1 MNVLEM
7 ALTINPIAFEIG
19 GLQVRWYGIIIAFGI
34 YLATTLADREATR
47 KGYRKDFI
55 IDLVFWAVP
64 LGFVGARLYYILFE
78 WQYYLANP
86 AEIIQIWHGGIAIYG
101 GVIAGAAT
109 VYWFAKKEKVSFAL
123 LLDILAPVVLLA
135 QSIGRWGNFTN
146 QEAHGEVTTRAFLEG
161 LHLPNFIIE
170 QMQINGAYYQPTF
183 LYESLWSFVGVLIL
197 FYLRR
202 RKGVKVGEIAAGYL
216 IWYSF
221 GRFFIEGM
229 RTDSLWMFNVIRIS
243 QLVSIVLFLL
253 GIGLIIVRRRRV
265 PAVPDYVSIDNP
277 QSPILFGK
285 V

>member
-1 MNVLEM
+1 M
-7 ALTINPIAFEIG
+7 
-19 GLQVRWYGIIIAFGI
+19 
-34 YLATTLADREATR
+34 
-47 KGYRKDFI
+47 
-55 IDLVFWAVP
+55 
-64 LGFVGARLYYILFE
+64 
-78 WQYYLANP
+78 
-86 AEIIQIWHGGIAIYG
+86 H
-101 GVIAGAAT
+101 
-109 VYWFAKKEKVSFAL
+109 
-123 LLDILAPVVLLA
+123 
-135 QSIGRWGNFTN
+135 
-146 QEAHGEVTTRAFLEG
+146 
-161 LHLPNFIIE
+161 
-170 QMQINGAYYQPTF
+170 INGAYYQPTF

-265 PAVPDYVSIDNP
+265 PAVLDYVSIDNP

>member
-109 VYWFAKKEKVSFAL
+109 VYWFTKKEKVSFAL

-170 QMQINGAYYQPTF
+170 QMHINGAYYQPTF
-183 LYESLWSFVGVLIL
+183 LYESLWSFIGVLIL

-277 QSPILFGK
+277 QSPILF
-285 V
+285 

>member
-109 VYWFAKKEKVSFAL
+109 VYWFTKKEKVSFAL

-170 QMQINGAYYQPTF
+170 QMHINGAYYQPTF

-277 QSPILFGK
+277 QSPILF
-285 V
+285 

>member
-1 MNVLEM
+1 M
-7 ALTINPIAFEIG
+7 
-19 GLQVRWYGIIIAFGI
+19 
-34 YLATTLADREATR
+34 
-47 KGYRKDFI
+47 
-55 IDLVFWAVP
+55 AVP
-64 LGFVGARLYYILFE
+64 LWFCGAKLIFILFE
-78 WQYYLANP
+78 WQNYLANP

-170 QMQINGAYYQPTF
+170 QMHINGAYYQPTF

>member
-34 YLATTLADREATR
+34 YLATTLADREATK

-109 VYWFAKKEKVSFAL
+109 VYWFTKKEKVSFAL

-146 QEAHGEVTTRAFLEG
+146 QEAHGEATTRAFLEG

-170 QMQINGAYYQPTF
+170 QMHINGAYYQPTF

-277 QSPILFGK
+277 QSPILF
-285 V
+285 

>member
-1 MNVLEM
+1 M
-7 ALTINPIAFEIG
+7 
-19 GLQVRWYGIIIAFGI
+19 
-34 YLATTLADREATR
+34 
-47 KGYRKDFI
+47 
-55 IDLVFWAVP
+55 
-64 LGFVGARLYYILFE
+64 
-78 WQYYLANP
+78 
-86 AEIIQIWHGGIAIYG
+86 
-101 GVIAGAAT
+101 IAGAAT

-135 QSIGRWGNFTN
+135 QAIGRWGNFTN

-170 QMQINGAYYQPTF
+170 QMNINGAYYQPTF

-253 GIGLIIVRRRRV
+253 GIGLIVVRRRRV

>member
-1 MNVLEM
+1 MNLLEK

-109 VYWFAKKEKVSFAL
+109 VYWFTKKEKVSFAL

-146 QEAHGEVTTRAFLEG
+146 QEAHGEATTRAFLEG

-170 QMQINGAYYQPTF
+170 QMNINGTYYQPTF
-183 LYESLWSFVGVLIL
+183 LYESLWSFIGVLIL

>member
-109 VYWFAKKEKVSFAL
+109 VYWFTKKEKVSFAL

-170 QMQINGAYYQPTF
+170 QMHINGAYYQPTF
-183 LYESLWSFVGVLIL
+183 LYESLWSFIGVLIL

>member
-1 MNVLEM
+1 M
-7 ALTINPIAFEIG
+7 
-19 GLQVRWYGIIIAFGI
+19 
-34 YLATTLADREATR
+34 ATTLADREATR

>member
-7 ALTINPIAFEIG
+7 ALTINPIAFEMG

-78 WQYYLANP
+78 WKYYLANP

-109 VYWFAKKEKVSFAL
+109 VYWFTKKEKVSFAL

-146 QEAHGEVTTRAFLEG
+146 QEAHGEATTRAFLEG

-170 QMQINGAYYQPTF
+170 QMNINGTYYQPTF
-183 LYESLWSFVGVLIL
+183 LYESLWSFIGVLIL

-202 RKGVKVGEIAAGYL
+202 RKGIKVGEIAAGYL

-277 QSPILFGK
+277 QSPILF
-285 V
+285 

>member
-64 LGFVGARLYYILFE
+64 LGFVGARFYYILFE

-86 AEIIQIWHGGIAIYG
+86 AEIIQIWHGCIAIYG

-109 VYWFAKKEKVSFAL
+109 VYWFTKKEKVSFAL

-170 QMQINGAYYQPTF
+170 QMHINGAYYQPTF

>member
-109 VYWFAKKEKVSFAL
+109 VYWFTKKEKVSFAL

-170 QMQINGAYYQPTF
+170 QMHINGAYYQPTF

-202 RKGVKVGEIAAGYL
+202 RKGVKVGEIVAGYL

-277 QSPILFGK
+277 QSPILF
-285 V
+285 